1 MELGRGSTEFTS
13 QVWSHE
19 SALAATR
26 IPLVLLPQFTLELSP
41 PSLASRQQTHVGFSF
56 SFLCFC
62 LPQQPSWEGCYQQD
76 CAAMK
81 AGDIAHPHVLL
92 HPQPQDVPQALRSHA
107 D

>member
-13 QVWSHE
+13 QVWSHK

-26 IPLVLLPQFTLELSP
+26 IPSVLLPQFTLELSP
-41 PSLASRQQTHVGFSF
+41 PSLASRQQTRVGFSF

-92 HPQPQDVPQALRSHA
+92 NPQPQDVPQALRFHA

>member
-13 QVWSHE
+13 QVWSHK

-26 IPLVLLPQFTLELSP
+26 IPSVLLPQFTLELSP

-92 HPQPQDVPQALRSHA
+92 NPQPQDVPQALRFHA